1 MKYLNPFLLKD
12 TLLDIAILLLSTFF
26 IKIGFFMLVKLS
38 FFDFDITKFYNFLH
52 FQICFQK
59 YIYFWNLYFSTFF
72 LTFQEVT
79 CYTLGNKTFFTSC
92 LKNSWFFRR
101 NLRVFHFFMF
111 SFPLAFI
118 SSWFYFFVFLFLQI
132 FSLLIAFAHF
142 TVSSLF
148 VRYFVFVLLPQ
159 VLRIWENVFYSQAFL
174 PYFPF
179 WFYQGF
185 PGASSSALKVAGLF
199 TEVWNTDPAHLFLWI
214 IQYLAKGITCRFYL
228 RVRGCYGLL
237 HELPFSGFELPILVI
252 LIYFL
257 DVIIIH

>member
-1 MKYLNPFLLKD
+1 
-12 TLLDIAILLLSTFF
+12 
-26 IKIGFFMLVKLS
+26 
-38 FFDFDITKFYNFLH
+38 
-52 FQICFQK
+52 
-59 YIYFWNLYFSTFF
+59 
-72 LTFQEVT
+72 
-79 CYTLGNKTFFTSC
+79 
-92 LKNSWFFRR
+92 
-101 NLRVFHFFMF
+101 MF

-185 PGASSSALKVAGLF
+185 PGASSSALRLQDFSLRFETQIRPICFFESYSIWQKVLLVGSIYVLEAAMDYYM
-199 TEVWNTDPAHLFLWI
+199 NYLFLVLNSL
-214 IQYLAKGITCRFYL
+214 Y
-228 RVRGCYGLL
+228 
-237 HELPFSGFELPILVI
+237 
-252 LIYFL
+252 
-257 DVIIIH
+257 